1 MDNCG
6 EPCKTFGILYCG
18 LNLEQIA
25 ALKKKGIKECP
36 IIHGMF
42 ENVGKSLQGGQDVH

>member
-6 EPCKTFGILYCG
+6 QACETFGILYCG
-18 LNLEQIA
+18 LNVQQLEL
-25 ALKKKGIKECP
+25 LKSKGIKDCP

-42 ENVGKSLQGGQDVH
+42 ENVGKSLQGGLDVH